1 MPQVFYRKWRPRL
14 LSDVV
19 GQDHVTRTLQQAVS
33 QQRIAHAYMF
43 CGPRGTGKTSTARI
57 LAKAINCHSTQKGE
71 PCNQCSI
78 CKSFNDASS
87 LDLIEIDAA
96 SQRRIDDIRDLR
108 EKINF
113 TPSEATYKVYIVDEV
128 HMLTAEAFNAL
139 LKTLEEPPSHAIFI
153 LATTEIDRVP
163 ATVISRCQR
172 FDFHRISQNQICE
185 RLENL
190 CKAENVD
197 IETQVLVSLARAS
210 EGSLRDAENMLEQLV
225 VSSESRIELGH
236 LKEMLGLA
244 EHNTALTV
252 IKSILTRETQIG
264 LQAIASVSDSG
275 VDLRNFHRQITDL
288 LRSVLLFK
296 AGGKQFT
303 EYSKESEQT
312 LLEIADASNIEDIL
326 HALRTFH
333 SSSTRRDMSSTISME
348 IALMECCLRE
358 TTSIHVDHQIS
369 KQSEGQTSR
378 NYSVE
383 QNNKAVQES
392 GSQIEQKQED
402 IANHDEPHLSPSLDR
417 NSLSEDQLTEQI
429 GDTTDH
435 VDVTPDIDSESHT
448 NSLQKHQL
456 DDLYKATKGLKPNKY
471 NIGSLLLDCAKGYI
485 SDDNLVLE
493 FKTRPNMERFES
505 EMEHP
510 ETRRLILESV
520 RQVTGTPYNIKTA
533 IDDSLI
539 NNVNAP
545 KGHLIRAARSIG
557 AQIIDTPEIK

>member
-57 LAKAINCHSTQKGE
+57 LAKAINCHSTQMGE

-113 TPSEATYKVYIVDEV
+113 TPAEAKYKVYIVDEV

-153 LATTEIDRVP
+153 LATTEIDKVP

-172 FDFHRISQNQICE
+172 FDFHRISQNQIRE

-197 IETQVLVSLARAS
+197 IESEVLVSLARAS

-244 EHNTALTV
+244 EDDTALTV

-312 LLEIADASNIEDIL
+312 LLAIADASNIEDIL

-348 IALMECCLRE
+348 IALMECCLSE
-358 TTSIHVDHQIS
+358 TTPISVNHQIS
-369 KQSEGQTSR
+369 KQSEGQTSS
-378 NYSVE
+378 NHSVD
-383 QNNKAVQES
+383 QNKKAVPQS

-402 IANHDEPHLSPSLDR
+402 IENHHEPHSSPSIEGSGLR
-417 NSLSEDQLTEQI
+417 EDQLTEQI

-435 VDVTPDIDSESHT
+435 GDTTSDVHAESHT
-448 NSLQKHQL
+448 NSLPKHQL
-456 DDLYKATKGLKPNKY
+456 DNLYRATKALKPQRF
-471 NIGSLLLDCAKGYI
+471 NIGSLLLDCAKAYI
-485 SDDNLVLE
+485 SDENLVLE
-493 FKTRPNMERFES
+493 FKNPINKERFEG

-510 ETRRLILESV
+510 DTRKLILETV
-520 RQVTGTPYNIKTA
+520 NEVTGISYNIKTA
-533 IDDSLI
+533 IDDTLT
-539 NNVNAP
+539 NKVNAP
-545 KGHLIRAARSIG
+545 KGHLVRAARSIG
-557 AQIIDTPEIK
+557 AHIIDTPESK